1 MLPTQVEVENAA
13 QHAWVAH
20 GGAGRA
26 AALLVDALRAEHG
39 EACFDARLDCAVV
52 AVTAQADAAA
62 GGDSADRAGDGAGL
76 LHVRT
81 AAGEVFSAPHVV
93 MAAPP
98 LSVLQRIAITPTPPA
113 EWRRCAERCFM
124 GCYTKAVVLY
134 DAPFWRER
142 GLSGTCMR
150 LAEWETAAQS
160 HRPTRPT
167 ACFAS
172 ADRSSNPC
180 CDPRRAQRAQGP
192 TRTPL
197 RDMGPYCL
205 GESRA

>member
-1 MLPTQVEVENAA
+1 MLPTQVLPTLPTQVEVENAA

-20 GGAGRA
+20 GGVGRA
-26 AALLVDALRAEHG
+26 AALLVHALRAEHG

-52 AVTAQADAAA
+52 AVTAQADAAESSA
-62 GGDSADRAGDGAGL
+62 GGDGL

-150 LAEWETAAQS
+150 LAEWEIAAQS
-160 HRPTRPT
+160 HQSTRPT
-167 ACFAS
+167 ACFACAGGS
-172 ADRSSNPC
+172 PNPRY
-180 CDPRRAQRAQGP
+180 DPRRAQGTGA
-192 TRTPL
+192 
-197 RDMGPYCL
+197 D
-205 GESRA
+205 